1 MKVSFPNRL
10 NDKIISQDVYAH
22 LITLRFLF
30 ENVKVCKMDLS
41 SLECQ
46 EYR

>member
-10 NDKIISQDVYAH
+10 SDKIISHDVYAH
-22 LITLRFLF
+22 LKTLTFLF
-30 ENVKVCKMDLS
+30 ENVKVCKMGLS